1 MIRTSRQLKDKIK
14 NMSGGD
20 SDKAQTLIRNYMM
33 ERFLERISASPFR
46 DNFILKGG
54 MLIASLVGLDS
65 RATMDIDASVRA
77 MPLTLEQAKSVIE
90 KIAAMPFEDG
100 VNFTLKNAV
109 NIMEENEYPGL
120 RFTIEAKLEKLKQ
133 TIKLDISTGD
143 VITPRAVMYSY
154 RLMFED
160 RSIPLYTYNIE
171 TLLAEKMETVVTRG
185 EANTRMRDFYD
196 IHMIMDRERND
207 IKLNDLQNAFET
219 TCRQRETKIDADLND
234 IIYALKQSASMKRQ
248 WENYRTNSFYVGN
261 LSWEDVTESAFE
273 LLNLV
278 LDEQEMREEITE
290 EMEMTML

>member
-1 MIRTSRQLKDKIK
+1 MIKTSRQLKDKIK

-20 SDKAQTLIRNYMM
+20 SDKAQILIRNYMM

-54 MLIASLVGLDS
+54 MLVASLVGLDS
-65 RATMDIDASVRA
+65 RATMDIDASVRSI
-77 MPLTLEQAKSVIE
+77 PLTLTQAKSVIE

-100 VNFTLKNAV
+100 VNFNLKNAV
-109 NIMEENEYPGL
+109 NIMEGNEYPGL
-120 RFTIEAKLEKLKQ
+120 RFMIEASLEKLKQ

-171 TLLAEKMETVVTRG
+171 TLLAEKLETVVSRG

-196 IHMIMDRERND
+196 IYMIMGRERKN
-207 IKLNDLQNAFET
+207 IKLNDLQDAFEA
-219 TCRQRETKIDADLND
+219 TCRQRETKITADFND
-234 IIYALKQSASMKRQ
+234 IMYALEQSTVMKRQ
-248 WENYRTNSFYVGN
+248 WENYRSNSFYVGD
-261 LSWEDVTESAFE
+261 LSWENVTESTFE
-273 LLNLV
+273 LFNLV
-278 LDEQEMREEITE
+278 LNEQEMQE
-290 EMEMTML
+290 EMKMTML

>member
-1 MIRTSRQLKDKIK
+1 MIKTSRQLKDKIK

-54 MLIASLVGLDS
+54 MLVASLVGLDS
-65 RATMDIDASVRA
+65 RATMDIDASVRSI
-77 MPLTLEQAKSVIE
+77 PLTLTQAKSVIE

-120 RFTIEAKLEKLKQ
+120 RFMIEASLEKLKQ
-133 TIKLDISTGD
+133 TVKLDISTGD

-171 TLLAEKMETVVTRG
+171 TLLAEKLETVVSRG

-196 IHMIMDRERND
+196 IYMIMDRERKN
-207 IKLNDLQNAFET
+207 IKLDDLQDAFEA
-219 TCRQRETKIDADLND
+219 TCRQRETKITADFND
-234 IIYALKQSASMKRQ
+234 IMYALEQSAVMKRQ
-248 WENYRTNSFYVGN
+248 WENYRSNSFYVGD
-261 LSWEDVTESAFE
+261 LSWENVTESTFE
-273 LLNLV
+273 LFNLV
-278 LDEQEMREEITE
+278 LNEQEMQE
-290 EMEMTML
+290 EMKMTML